1 MKITRRQLFQQVAR
15 AVLLARLAPRV
26 ATSNAAPAVAP
37 MRAADGWPEVAICR
51 GTDADSGSALLRTA
65 LADLGGIQRF
75 VRPGQVVCIK
85 PNATWAYPPGTA
97 SSTDPD
103 VLRALILL
111 VQEAGAAKIVV
122 VDHCTLDPGAAEC
135 LRVSGIG
142 KVLDEFPDVVK
153 VFGDRFRSPK
163 ELFVDVEFPQGV
175 AFKKLAVFKAAV
187 ESDVRINMAVPKSHW
202 VTKFTLCLKH
212 LMGYYQLPTA
222 LHANLDQGIADIA
235 TPSAI
240 FSHLHILEAIRVRYP
255 VPGRQQA
262 GGLGNEITDPQRVK
276 RLNQMVAG
284 TDPVLIDAYGMTE
297 YYGRLPAEL
306 PHVQR
311 AYEMGLGEIDVAA
324 ALASGRMRIYRA
336 GEPIVVP
343 TPTPTPT
350 ITLTPTATPSLIPT
364 ATQTPT
370 PTSSPTGPTLT
381 YTPPPTDTP
390 LPTSTCGPTADP
402 ALSDSMIL
410 PSDAQPASGT
420 AKVVMDARPVLSR
433 ALIPAAAIVA
443 SIGAV
448 LRRVFGQT
456 QDRRS

>member
-1 MKITRRQLFQQVAR
+1 
-15 AVLLARLAPRV
+15 
-26 ATSNAAPAVAP
+26 
-37 MRAADGWPEVAICR
+37 MRAADGWPEVAVCQ
-51 GTDADSGSALLRTA
+51 GTDADSGPDLLRTA
-65 LADLGGIQRF
+65 LAGLGGIQRF

-111 VQEAGAAKIVV
+111 VQEAGAAKIIV

-187 ESDVRINMAVPKSHW
+187 EADVRINMAVPKSHW

-240 FSHLHILEAIRVRYP
+240 SSHLHILEAIRVRYP

-311 AYEMGLGEIDVAA
+311 AYEMGLGEIDVAG

-336 GEPIVVP
+336 GEPIVAP
-343 TPTPTPT
+343 TATHTPT

-364 ATQTPT
+364 ETQTLTPT
-370 PTSSPTGPTLT
+370 PSPTGPTPT
-381 YTPPPTDTP
+381 HMPPPTYTP
-390 LPTSTCGPTADP
+390 LPTPTRGPTADP
-402 ALSDSMIL
+402 SLSDSMIL
-410 PSDAQPASGT
+410 PSDAQPAPGT
-420 AKVVMDARPVLSR
+420 GKAIMDARPVLSR

-443 SIGAV
+443 GIGAM
-448 LRRVFGQT
+448 LRRALRRA
-456 QDRRS
+456 QDTPEGRDEP